1 MKRLLLLGAAALL
14 PFAVSA
20 AEDSQ
25 PVPESTYV
33 MAIVEE
39 VLSEVPAE
47 YGGVPVLQQQVRLS
61 ISGGEF
67 DGEVFTMQNGVLRD
81 QPQNRL
87 QPGRRVVVERMVRPD
102 GSVLHLSREPY
113 RLPALGW
120 LFGIFVLL
128 GVLLGGIRGLGSAVG
143 LVVSVAVLL
152 LFVVPEIAAG
162 GDPLLVSLV
171 GSYGIACTSLFLAH
185 GFHRRTAVAFLS
197 TALTLAFAAAAAFL
211 SVRFASLFGMGSEES
226 VFLATGQFSGINL
239 RGLLVGGFIIGTL
252 GVLDDI
258 TTAQSAAVEEI
269 SKANPALAASDL
281 LAAGMSV
288 GREHIASLI
297 NTLALAYAGSSMPL
311 LLLFHS
317 DAGLPS
323 WVVLNGE
330 FIAEEIVRT
339 LVGSTAL
346 LVAVPVSTWLAV
358 QLLRNRTGKVLP
370 SSSCGHHHH

>member
-1 MKRLLLLGAAALL
+1 MKHLMLLGAVALL

-20 AEDSQ
+20 AEDDLS
-25 PVPESTYV
+25 VPESTYV

-39 VLSEVPAE
+39 ILSEAPAE
-47 YGGVPVLQQQVRLS
+47 YGGIAVLQQQVRLR
-61 ISGGEF
+61 IAGGEF
-67 DGEVFTMQNGVLRD
+67 DGEIFEMQNGVLRD

-87 QPGRRVVVERMVRPD
+87 QAGRRLVVERMVRPD

-152 LFVVPEIAAG
+152 LFVVPQIAAG

-370 SSSCGHHHH
+370 SSGCGHHHH